1 MKGWSKE
8 FDRPLLL
15 LKTTMFIETF
25 YTKQTTM
32 ITPDNELPIDDSQ
45 PEDVEQTSQQDIHSN
60 GFDSEVEYE
69 DGEQT
74 ADTDALDQ
82 AYEASEP
89 SYTLNLDG
97 DDNTSDAE

>member
-1 MKGWSKE
+1 
-8 FDRPLLL
+8 
-15 LKTTMFIETF
+15 
-25 YTKQTTM
+25 M
-32 ITPDNELPIDDSQ
+32 ITPDDKLPIDDSE
-45 PEDVEQTSQQDIHSN
+45 PEEVEQTSQQDIHSN

-89 SYTLNLDG
+89 SYTLNLD
-97 DDNTSDAE
+97 DDVSTDDDE